1 MHSTTV
7 SSSSTP
13 TTTTTNIEQY
23 HYPPISTLRRASR
36 PSNINLS
43 LFDRNNTQQS
53 NDPGIYSAPI
63 CYIKQT
69 NNHQQQQQQQQI
81 HQTSHPYTA
90 TFQYQPRQEQ
100 HIQLSSQHH
109 NIHLYQQPQQQQQS
123 ILDPYSQQQHTPHTF
138 PLQGSPNHYHQY
150 FYFPP
155 STLQVKKKNFCFF

>member
-13 TTTTTNIEQY
+13 TNTTTNIEQY

-43 LFDRNNTQQS
+43 LFDHNNTQQS

-69 NNHQQQQQQQQI
+69 NNHQQQIQ
-81 HQTSHPYTA
+81 QTSHPYTA
-90 TFQYQPRQEQ
+90 TFQYQPQQEQ
-100 HIQLSSQHH
+100 RIQLPSQHH
-109 NIHLYQQPQQQQQS
+109 NIHLYQQPQPQQQ
-123 ILDPYSQQQHTPHTF
+123 ILDPYSQHQHTPHTF

-155 STLQVKKKNFCFF
+155 STLQVK